1 MQKNITLQTF
11 LEHIDFFIAEAKAGK
26 IFVYP
31 TDTIYGIGCI
41 YILENVEKI
50 YAIKKR
56 DEKKMF
62 SIIAPS
68 FDWISEN
75 FKWEMIN
82 FKLTTEQLKAY
93 LDTYHGVTY
102 IFDYDRPWMR
112 IIKHPFQSFVE
123 KLGEPFITTSCNVA
137 WEAIVDDIKKL
148 PSDIAEGVD
157 YIIDPAKDGAGA
169 WLGWGKPSVLIDFV
183 AGKVIE
189 R

>member
-11 LEHIDFFIAEAKAGK
+11 LENMDFFIAEAKAGK

-41 YILENVEKI
+41 YTLENVEKI

-56 DEKKMF
+56 DQRKMF
-62 SIIAPS
+62 SVIAPS
-68 FDWISEN
+68 FDWIEKVHASFLAEKN
-75 FKWEMIN
+75 IHID
-82 FKLTTEQLKAY
+82 QLKKY

-102 IFDYDRPWMR
+102 IFDYNRPGVR

-137 WEAIVDDIKKL
+137 GEAVVDDIKKL
-148 PSDIAEGVD
+148 PTDIAEGVD
-157 YIIDPAKDGAGA
+157 YIIDAG
-169 WLGWGKPSVLIDFV
+169 LG
-183 AGKVIE
+183 
-189 R
+189 

>member
-41 YILENVEKI
+41 YTLENVEKI

-75 FKWEMIN
+75 FK
-82 FKLTTEQLKAY
+82 
-93 LDTYHGVTY
+93 
-102 IFDYDRPWMR
+102 
-112 IIKHPFQSFVE
+112 
-123 KLGEPFITTSCNVA
+123 
-137 WEAIVDDIKKL
+137 
-148 PSDIAEGVD
+148 
-157 YIIDPAKDGAGA
+157 
-169 WLGWGKPSVLIDFV
+169 
-183 AGKVIE
+183 
-189 R
+189 